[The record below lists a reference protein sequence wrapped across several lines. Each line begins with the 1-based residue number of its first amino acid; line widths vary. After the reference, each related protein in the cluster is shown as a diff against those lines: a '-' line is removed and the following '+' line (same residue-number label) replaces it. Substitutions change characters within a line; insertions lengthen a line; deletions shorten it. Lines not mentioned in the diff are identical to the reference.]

1 MTDTTVALD
10 FEGEPEHSNYF
21 SDDQWELTNELQKIW
36 LSEDYNKDA
45 TDLMASRMLRKPL
58 SSMQNAI
65 DKVLGKFIPTND
77 ALKFVIYSA
86 HDTQV
91 VNMMNFLK
99 KDYDFTPYAST
110 VVFEVKYSANCLAKG
125 GQDECFGVSVSFN
138 GEPLLF
144 DGCSG
149 DTFTLEG
156 CSWSEFKAY
165 IKKNWYSGASTA
177 DLDAACAQEPTE

>member
-1 MTDTTVALD
+1 MSDTTVALD

-58 SSMQNAI
+58 SN
-65 DKVLGKFIPTND
+65 

-99 KDYDFTPYAST
+99 KDYDFIPYAST
-110 VVFEVKYSANCLAKG
+110 VVFEVKYSADCLAKG

-138 GEPLLF
+138 G
-144 DGCSG
+144 
-149 DTFTLEG
+149 
-156 CSWSEFKAY
+156 
-165 IKKNWYSGASTA
+165 
-177 DLDAACAQEPTE
+177 